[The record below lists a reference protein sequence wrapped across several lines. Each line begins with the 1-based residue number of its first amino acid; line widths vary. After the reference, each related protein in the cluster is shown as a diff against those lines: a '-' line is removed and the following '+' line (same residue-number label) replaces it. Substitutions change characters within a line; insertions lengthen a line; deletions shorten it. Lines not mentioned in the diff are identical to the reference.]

1 MKFAQYAQ
9 AGLLLATLGAVLCAT
24 QAFGQNPA
32 ADQTVKNDALQA
44 TMRLDG
50 SYELDFL
57 SAGWKLEGHLP
68 GTPADVRTTDGQD
81 KIGQYHQVAASSKD
95 GSRTDEIRVYDTLPL
110 ALFRDRRSTPSENM
124 HPFPIFQ
131 RLPDGLLRLG
141 FQRKNFG
148 FYEFGKLGPEGP
160 WLLFD
165 KQNHSMVISPADHFM
180 VSSMDELPDG
190 SVDSRIIS
198 TIQRL
203 PAGFDHDTLIAAATG
218 INRAFA
224 VWGSALLALGGKQR
238 PANDAD
244 VTLAKLGYWT
254 DNKTTYYYTFDPKL
268 GYTGTLLAVR
278 DEFKRLGVPLGYM
291 QLDSWFYPKGPL
303 SRWDTRGDT
312 LEFGEDEYRADKE
325 LFPKGLE
332 AFHSALGLP
341 MVTHARW
348 VSPQSPYHKE
358 FTMSGNAVIDP
369 QFWKSTADYLH
380 DAGVVTYEQDWLDEF
395 AQTMPNLNGPSSF
408 LSEMASAMTNDGLSI
423 QYCMPLP
430 SNYMATTLYPAVQT
444 IRTSGDG
451 FERAEW
457 DRFLYDSRMASA
469 LGLWPWTDAF
479 FSKDMG
485 SLVISTLSAGPV
497 GVGDAIGEIN
507 AGNLMAAVRSD
518 GVIIKPDAS
527 LLPIDEIY
535 KSDALGE
542 HAPMVAAAVT
552 DFDNLQIHYVFAY
565 PRRTSDSQVTVS
577 LDELGVSGP
586 AFAYNWVTH
595 EGRLIPP
602 GGSLTM
608 EFNNGWAF
616 QVLSPVSRDGL
627 ALLGDREKI
636 TTMGKARFASVK
648 DDGSLSATIQFASD
662 EKMRFISGYASHRP
676 TITATTGM
684 IETVSFGEQSHIFT
698 AQVLPGSSQQAE
710 IQISAR

>member
-1 MKFAQYAQ
+1 MKFAQYERA
-9 AGLLLATLGAVLCAT
+9 ALLLASLGTVLCVT
-24 QAFGQNPA
+24 QVRGQNTT

-57 SAGWKLEGHLP
+57 STGWKLEGHLTTNP
-68 GTPADVRTTDGQD
+68 DDVRATSGTD
-81 KIGQYHQVAASSKD
+81 KIGRYHQVAASSKD
-95 GSRTDEIRVYDTLPL
+95 GSRTEEIRVYDSLPL
-110 ALFRDRRSTPSENM
+110 VLFRDRRSTPGENI
-124 HPFPIFQ
+124 HPFPVFR

-165 KQNHSMVISPADHFM
+165 KQNHAMVISPANNFL

-190 SVDSRIIS
+190 SVDSRIIP

-203 PAGFDHDTLIAAATG
+203 PAGFEHDTLIAAATG
-218 INRAFA
+218 MNRAFEA
-224 VWGSALLALGGKQR
+224 WGSALLALGGKQR

-312 LEFGEDEYRADKE
+312 LEFGEAEYRADKE
-325 LFPKGLE
+325 LFPQGLE
-332 AFHSALGLP
+332 AFHKELGLP

-348 VSPQSPYHKE
+348 VAPESPYHKE
-358 FTMSGNAVIDP
+358 FRMSGNAVIDP

-380 DAGVVTYEQDWLDEF
+380 NAGVVTYEQDWLDEF
-395 AQTMPNLNGPSSF
+395 AQTMPNFNDPSSF
-408 LSEMASAMTNDGLSI
+408 LSEMASAMTTDGLSI

-430 SNYMATTLYPAVQT
+430 SNYMASTLYPAVQT

-485 SLVISTLSAGPV
+485 NLVISTLSAGPV

-507 AGNLMAAVRSD
+507 AGNLMAAVRDD
-518 GVIIKPDAS
+518 GVIIKPDTS
-527 LLPIDEIY
+527 LLPIDEMY

-542 HAPMVAAAVT
+542 HAPMVATAVT
-552 DFDNLQIHYVFAY
+552 DFRNLQIHYVFAY
-565 PRRTSDSQVTVS
+565 PRRPSDSQVTVS
-577 LDELGVSGP
+577 LDELGVTGP
-586 AFAYNWVTH
+586 VFAYNWVTH
-595 EGRLIPP
+595 KGQLVPK

-608 EFNNGWAF
+608 EFKDGWAF
-616 QVLSPVSRDGL
+616 QVLTTVNRDGL
-627 ALLGDREKI
+627 ALLGDTEKI
-636 TTMGKARFASVK
+636 TTLGRARFASVK
-648 DDGSLSATIQFASD
+648 DEGSLSATIQFSSD
-662 EKMRFISGYASHRP
+662 EKLRSISGYASHHP
-676 TITATTGM
+676 TISATAGKIGM
-684 IETVSFGEQSHIFT
+684 VSYDEQSYIFT
-698 AQVLPGSSQQAE
+698 AQVFPGSSQQAE
-710 IQISAR
+710 ITISVR

>member
-1 MKFAQYAQ
+1 MKFSQFPR
-9 AGLLLATLGAVLCAT
+9 AGLLLASLGVVLCAT
-24 QAFGQNPA
+24 QALGQSTAFG
-32 ADQTVKNDALQA
+32 QTVKNSALQA

-50 SYELDFL
+50 SYELDFF
-57 SAGWKLEGHLP
+57 STGWKLEGHLP
-68 GTPADVRTTDGQD
+68 GNPDDVRMTDGTD
-81 KIGQYHQVAASSKD
+81 KIGHYHQVAASSRD

-110 ALFRDRRSTPSENM
+110 ALFRDRRSTPGENI
-124 HPFPIFQ
+124 HPFPVFQ
-131 RLPDGLLRLG
+131 HLPEGLLRLG

-180 VSSMDELPDG
+180 VSSLDELPDG
-190 SVDSRIIS
+190 SVDSRIIPN
-198 TIQRL
+198 IQRF
-203 PAGFDHDTLIAAATG
+203 PAEIEHDTLIAASTG
-218 INRAFA
+218 VNRAFA
-224 VWGSALLALGGKQR
+224 AWGSALLALGGKQR

-254 DNKTTYYYTFDPKL
+254 DNKTTYYYTFDKKL

-278 DEFKRLGVPLGYM
+278 DEFKRLAVPLGYM

-303 SRWDTRGDT
+303 SRWDTKGDT

-325 LFPKGLE
+325 LFPQGLE

-348 VSPQSPYHKE
+348 VAPQSPYHKE

-369 QFWKSTADYLH
+369 KFWRSTADYLH

-395 AQTMPNLNGPSSF
+395 AQTMPDLNDPSAF
-408 LSEMASAMTNDGLSI
+408 LGEMASAMTNDGLSI

-430 SNYMATTLYPAVQT
+430 SNYMASTLYPAVQT

-485 SLVISTLSAGPV
+485 SLIISTLSAGPV

-518 GVIIKPDAS
+518 GVIVKPDTS
-527 LLPIDEIY
+527 LLPIDETY
-535 KSDALGE
+535 KRDALGE
-542 HAPMVAAAVT
+542 QAPMVAAAAT
-552 DFDNLQIHYVFAY
+552 DFGNLQIQYVFAY
-565 PRRTSDSQVTVS
+565 PRRFSDSQVTVT

-586 AFAYNWVTH
+586 VFAYNWVTH
-595 EGRLIPP
+595 EGQLVSP
-602 GGSLTM
+602 GGSLKM
-608 EFNNGWAF
+608 KFENGWAF
-616 QVLSPVSRDGL
+616 QVLSPVNRDGL
-627 ALLGDREKI
+627 ALLGDTEKI
-636 TTMGKARFASVK
+636 ATLGKARFAAVK
-648 DDGSLSATIQFASD
+648 DDGSL
-662 EKMRFISGYASHRP
+662 
-676 TITATTGM
+676 
-684 IETVSFGEQSHIFT
+684 
-698 AQVLPGSSQQAE
+698 
-710 IQISAR
+710 

>member
-1 MKFAQYAQ
+1 MKFAQFPH
-9 AGLLLATLGAVLCAT
+9 AGLLLASLGAVLSTT
-24 QAFGQNPA
+24 QALGQNTTTE
-32 ADQTVKNDALQA
+32 TVKNDALQA
-44 TMRLDG
+44 TMRPDG

-57 SAGWKLEGHLP
+57 STGWKLEGHLP
-68 GTPADVRTTDGQD
+68 GAPDDVRVTDGTD
-81 KIGQYHQVAASSKD
+81 KIGHYHQVAASSKD
-95 GSRTDEIRVYDTLPL
+95 GAREDGIRVYDTFPL
-110 ALFRDRRSTPSENM
+110 ALFRDRRSTPGENT
-124 HPFPIFQ
+124 HPFPAFQ
-131 RLPDGLLRLG
+131 RLPEGLLRLG

-180 VSSMDELPDG
+180 ISSLDELPDG
-190 SVDSRIIS
+190 SVDSRIIPN
-198 TIQRL
+198 IQRF
-203 PAGFDHDTLIAAATG
+203 PAGIEHDTLIAAATG
-218 INRAFA
+218 VNRAFA
-224 VWGSALLALGGKQR
+224 AWGSALLALGGKQR

-254 DNKTTYYYTFDPKL
+254 DNKTTYYYKFDPKL

-291 QLDSWFYPKGPL
+291 QLDSWFYPKGPQA
-303 SRWDTRGDT
+303 RWDTRGDT
-312 LEFGEDEYRADKE
+312 LEFGEAEYRADKE
-325 LFPKGLE
+325 LFPQGLE
-332 AFHSALGLP
+332 AFHSALGMP

-348 VSPQSPYHKE
+348 IAPTSPYHKE
-358 FTMSGNAVIDP
+358 FIMSGNAVIDP
-369 QFWKSTADYLH
+369 KFWKSTADYLH

-395 AQTMPNLNGPSSF
+395 AQTMPDLNDPSAF
-408 LSEMASAMTNDGLSI
+408 LSQMASAMTSDGLSI

-430 SNYMATTLYPAVQT
+430 SNYMASTLYPAVQT
-444 IRTSGDG
+444 IRPSGDG

-518 GVIIKPDAS
+518 GVIIKPDMP
-527 LLPIDEIY
+527 LLPIDAMY

-542 HAPMVAAAVT
+542 HAPMVATAVT
-552 DFDNLQIHYVFAY
+552 DFGNLQIHYVFAY
-565 PRRTSDSQVTVS
+565 PRRPSDSQVTVS
-577 LDELGVSGP
+577 LDELGISGP
-586 AFAYNWVTH
+586 VFAYNWVTH
-595 EGRLIPP
+595 NGKLVPP

-608 EFNNGWAF
+608 EFKDGWAL

-627 ALLGDREKI
+627 ALLGDTEKI
-636 TTMGKARFASVK
+636 TTLGKARFAAIK
-648 DDGSLSATIQFASD
+648 DEGSLSATIQFSSD
-662 EKMRFISGYASHRP
+662 EKMRSISGYASHRP
-676 TITATTGM
+676 TITATTGK
-684 IETVSFGEQSHIFT
+684 IENAGYDENSHIFT
-698 AQVLPGSSQQAE
+698 AQVFPGSSQQAE
-710 IQISAR
+710 INISAR